1 MFFVVYSFG
10 MLHDGENNDC
20 PADSD
25 LIMDAVLSGGSGL
38 YMWSS
43 CSADFL
49 STFLRYFL
57 CITCVVYPLQKN
69 IIMSVHSNCMIYSLR
84 DIYVI

>member
-1 MFFVVYSFG
+1 MRCMFFVVYSFG

-57 CITCVVYPLQKN
+57 CINLCGISITKKYY
-69 IIMSVHSNCMIYSLR
+69 SVSAQ
-84 DIYVI
+84 